1 MKSKLDH
8 YQFALGMALIS
19 IRDVGTGAKPI
30 ATGEIRRGER
40 KALTGLLKRSG
51 FARTVRLSFRRA
63 DGAGNIGYC
72 CWRFPWAAKALE
84 WIDQCQVDSNGDYH
98 RHWIQ
103 GLLYGY
109 SPEAI
114 DEFLSRLSGRTS
126 KSGVSTPRSQRDPGG
141 ARAEPKEGA

>member
-1 MKSKLDH
+1 MS
-8 YQFALGMALIS
+8 
-19 IRDVGTGAKPI
+19 
-30 ATGEIRRGER
+30 
-40 KALTGLLKRSG
+40 
-51 FARTVRLSFRRA
+51 A
-63 DGAGNIGYC
+63 DGLQQLLDTARAERDEARRELSQTRMAVYLRGWRAGQ
-72 CWRFPWAAKALE
+72 AAKALE

-126 KSGVSTPRSQRDPGG
+126 KSGVSTPRSQRKPGG